1 MGQDQQSYSLAES
14 RGWWEEVMKAALRM
28 ADLCDTHRCWGIFV
42 RMLPTIISFVFL
54 DVYVHALFVFG
65 PDVLGLSAKTAIR

>member
-1 MGQDQQSYSLAES
+1 
-14 RGWWEEVMKAALRM
+14 V
-28 ADLCDTHRCWGIFV
+28 THIDAGGFCPDVVNNHF
-42 RMLPTIISFVFL
+42 FCFL